1 MTALLLKPPQFP
13 MNNVQLLNQNCLF
26 GKRTFT
32 LNGKLTS
39 DFHYGN
45 DYMGLNTGSE
55 PIVAPADGKCIYL
68 TENDG
73 TGCKTIILAHGGL
86 FDDGS
91 ILITKH
97 AHCSKFLINLND
109 KVTRDQPVAME
120 GMTGN
125 ASGNHDH
132 TETWI
137 IPAHIWFGGKNYYSY
152 KFSDREKYAV
162 DPLTIYHLYP
172 HQQALGWGRERLLR
186 LPEKPT
192 AELQKNTNIDK
203 AKKLLQQVMDLL

>member
-1 MTALLLKPPQFP
+1 MSTLVQYPQFP

-32 LNGKLTS
+32 LNGKLAS
-39 DFHYGN
+39 DFHFGN

-55 PIVAPADGKCIYL
+55 QIVAPADGKCIYL

-73 TGCKTIILAHGGL
+73 TGCKTLILAHGGL

-91 ILITKH
+91 VLLTKH
-97 AHCSKFLINLND
+97 SHCSKFFV
-109 KVTRDQPVAME
+109 KVGELVKRDQPVAME

-137 IPAHIWFGGKNYYSY
+137 VPANVWFNGKKYYSY

-172 HQQALGWGRERLLR
+172 HQKAMGWGMERLLQ
-186 LPEKPT
+186 LPDEPITESPK
-192 AELQKNTNIDK
+192 ENNIEK
-203 AKKLLQQVMDLL
+203 AKKLLQQVIDLL

>member
-1 MTALLLKPPQFP
+1 
-13 MNNVQLLNQNCLF
+13 
-26 GKRTFT
+26 
-32 LNGKLTS
+32 
-39 DFHYGN
+39 
-45 DYMGLNTGSE
+45 MGLNAGSE
-55 PIVAPADGKCIYL
+55 TIVAPADGKCIYL

-73 TGCKTIILAHGGL
+73 TGCKTLILAHGGL

-91 ILITKH
+91 VLITKH
-97 AHCSKFLINLND
+97 AHCSKFLIKLND

-137 IPAHIWFGGKNYYSY
+137 LPAKVWFDGKKYYEY

-162 DPLTIYHLYP
+162 DPLTVYHLYP
-172 HQQALGWGRERLLR
+172 HQKALGWGMERLLWI
-186 LPEKPT
+186 PDEPA
-192 AELQKNTNIDK
+192 AEPPKESNIDK